1 MHWCEGMTPE
11 KAYATVRTLLDR
23 GDIFATPECRVR
35 LEGRAR
41 YNLAFDA
48 AKLRQAA
55 VRS

>member
-1 MHWCEGMTPE
+1 MTPE